1 MKLYPRFLLL
11 LLTAIGAMALLA
23 ACGDDDDDDGGTT
36 PTTAATTAPTTG
48 SQPTTAASP
57 AASPS
62 AEATFAPD
70 STMGK
75 VVEAE
80 KLIVGVKFD
89 QPGFGLKDPV
99 SGEVDGFDVA
109 IAKKIGES
117 LGLEEDQ
124 IEFVESISAN
134 RIPYLQED
142 KVDLV
147 IATMTINEE
156 RKQQIEFSRPYYQAG
171 QSILVMADNTTINS
185 VDDLNGK
192 TVCSVQGST
201 SEKNVQAQAPQAN
214 LQSLTT
220 YAACV
225 SGMKDGRYEAVSTDD
240 IILAGFAATDQDL
253 KLVGGQ
259 FTKEPYGIGIK
270 KGKTDMVEYIDGLI
284 AQWFEDGTWDEIY
297 DEYLGSVEGLP
308 SPEEARAEIPET
320 N

>member
-11 LLTAIGAMALLA
+11 LLTAIGAIALFA
-23 ACGDDDDDDGGTT
+23 ACGDDDDDDAS
-36 PTTAATTAPTTG
+36 PTTAAG
-48 SQPTTAASP
+48 GTTAASP
-57 AASPS
+57 
-62 AEATFAPD
+62 TFAAD

-75 VVEAE
+75 IASAD

-99 SGEVDGFDVA
+99 TGKVDGFDVA
-109 IAKKIGES
+109 IAKEIGKS
-117 LGLEEDQ
+117 LGLTEDQ
-124 IEFVESISAN
+124 IEFVESVSAN

-147 IATMTINEE
+147 IATMTINAD
-156 RKQQIEFSRPYYQAG
+156 RKTQIEFSRPYYQAG
-171 QSILVMADNTTINS
+171 QSILVKKDNTTIKT

-201 SEKNVQAQAPQAN
+201 SEKNVLAKAPQAN

-240 IILAGFAATDQDL
+240 IILAGFAAADADL

-270 KGKTDMVEYIDGLI
+270 QGKTDMVEYVDGLL
-284 AQWFEDGTWDEIY
+284 AEWFEDGTWDGIY
-297 DEYLGSVEGLP
+297 TKYLGKVEGLP
-308 SPEEARAEIPET
+308 SPKDAREEIPET